1 MRTDGAARGFAGIGS
16 GFCAFTLADET
27 SNKSSM
33 SWDEKDLVRP
43 TTLISLE
50 SPERKNTD
58 DLRLI
63 VRTPFINRTHLWLV
77 TL

>member
-1 MRTDGAARGFAGIGS
+1 
-16 GFCAFTLADET
+16 
-27 SNKSSM
+27 M
-33 SWDEKDLVRP
+33 SWDERDLVRP

-63 VRTPFINRTHLWLV
+63 VRTTFINRTHLWLV